1 MQANPNLN
9 AYITPEAASEQGVFQ
24 AVKEKGADVMVLT
37 RPKSLNTNTMFV
49 KGEMYIIILIASVLV
64 IPMLAFVTGL
74 VLWIRRRHQ

>member
-1 MQANPNLN
+1 MNALN
-9 AYITPEAASEQGVFQ
+9 WVGDRDESIAI
-24 AVKEKGADVMVLT
+24 